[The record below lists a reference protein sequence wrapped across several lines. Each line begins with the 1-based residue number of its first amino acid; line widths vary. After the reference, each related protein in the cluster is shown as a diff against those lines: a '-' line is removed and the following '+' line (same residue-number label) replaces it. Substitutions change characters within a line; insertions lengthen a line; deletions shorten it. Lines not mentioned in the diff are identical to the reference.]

1 MTITLVGGGPDSTR
15 SPEVVEPFVRACHDR
30 GARRVALLLAGDRD
44 SADHYAADYVSLLSD
59 TADAVEVLPLSDGV
73 TAEQIDRY
81 DAFVVGGGPTPVYH
95 RALATVA
102 APMRRRV
109 RSGAPYLGFSA
120 GAMVASG
127 ASILGGHRSSGADVC
142 PVEWSEGLEE
152 VDVRPGL
159 GLVPWAVETH
169 AAQAGTLGRA
179 VDVVGRALASSAV
192 AIDEDTALVVRGM
205 DRPVEVVG
213 SGAVWWVTPVA
224 DTTSPATD
232 SLTVRVHHA
241 RHPAAE
247 AGGVDPPG
255 LRASI

>member
-15 SPEVVEPFVRACHDR
+15 SLEVAEPFVRACHDR

-44 SADHYAADYVSLLSD
+44 SADHYAPEYLTVLAGGADI
-59 TADAVEVLPLSDGV
+59 EVLPLSDGV
-73 TAEQIDRY
+73 TAEQIARY

-127 ASILGGHRSSGADVC
+127 TSILGGHRSSGADVC

-152 VDVRPGL
+152 VEVRPGL

-179 VDVVGRALASSAV
+179 VDVVGRGLASSAA
-192 AIDEDTALVVRGM
+192 AIDEDTALVVRRV
-205 DRPVEVVG
+205 DEPVEVVG
-213 SGAVWWVTPVA
+213 SGACWWVTPVA
-224 DTTSPATD
+224 ATTSPATD
-232 SLTVRVHHA
+232 SPTVRVQRA
-241 RHPAAE
+241 RRPSPGAAGVE
-247 AGGVDPPG
+247 APG
-255 LRASI
+255 HRASI